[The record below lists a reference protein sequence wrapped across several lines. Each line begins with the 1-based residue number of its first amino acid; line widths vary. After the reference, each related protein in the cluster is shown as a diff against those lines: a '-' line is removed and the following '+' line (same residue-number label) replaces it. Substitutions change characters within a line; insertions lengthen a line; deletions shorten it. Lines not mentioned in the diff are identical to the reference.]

1 MSIFDIISSIAY
13 ILVGVMAPYEAGFYL
28 SRGNTTTCKIQ
39 GFLIQLGQ
47 TTSMF
52 YNLFLSIYFF
62 LVIIC
67 SWRER
72 QFKKLHVWVHML
84 ALAVGF
90 GMAGGSV
97 PFIQPQF
104 GVCGILPPLT
114 ASQWQV
120 SLFYTGPV
128 SIVLVVLTVVT
139 ACICRKVYVQRQKMR
154 RWLMNQRLSI
164 TKAVFWQ
171 SFWYVTAFYVTLP
184 FVLVSFYVKIDS
196 DQYFWILVATAI
208 LAPLQGLMNAL
219 VYFQRSKGVRAFF
232 GRVRCLCSWEGGNK
246 KHASLDDSA
255 RTSSNFWSKS
265 SRRDLTT
272 TERLA
277 VNGLSDD
284 EAVEDRQLFNELS
297 GYLEDAEDAQE
308 QHQQSHD
315 PLASPAA
322 GNAQTRNEQAPD
334 RRHDR
339 TRERLSRILDEKP
352 SQRWQF
358 RRWVRW
364 RGLFKR
370 GNDRESDRQRTQEEI
385 AGILEYWHLHEEE
398 SDSNQVFLSSD
409 VGRFG

>member
-39 GFLIQLGQ
+39 GFLIQMGQ

-184 FVLVSFYVKIDS
+184 FMLLAFYVKFES
-196 DQYFWILVATAI
+196 EQYFPIFVTTAI

-219 VYFQRSKGVRAFF
+219 VYFQRSKEVRAFF
-232 GRVRCLCSWEGGNK
+232 NRVCCRCTSEHK
-246 KHASLDDSA
+246 KHAALMDNG
-255 RTSSNFWSKS
+255 RTSSNSWSRS
-265 SRRDLTT
+265 YGRGWTSGDG
-272 TERLA
+272 A
-277 VNGLSDD
+277 AINGPSDD
-284 EAVEDRQLFNELS
+284 EGIHRPQRLS
-297 GYLEDAEDAQE
+297 SYLEESQDMKMEDQE
-308 QHQQSHD
+308 SND
-315 PLASPAA
+315 PLSTPAENDPA
-322 GNAQTRNEQAPD
+322 LKSDHGAVD
-334 RRHDR
+334 RIPMRR
-339 TRERLSRILDEKP
+339 RRSGEWTFWRRI
-352 SQRWQF
+352 F
-358 RRWVRW
+358 RR
-364 RGLFKR
+364 GADL
-370 GNDRESDRQRTQEEI
+370 ESDRQRTNEEI
-385 AGILEYWHLHEEE
+385 AGILEYWRLHEEK
-398 SDSNQVFLSSD
+398 SDNRSNEMLVAND
-409 VGRFG
+409 AGRIG